1 MKILDIGKK
10 KLKRLSLK
18 VRRSKLAMVLYTLLV
33 LLIGIVIGG
42 HYEGQH
48 KDGTYYYHIMDLT
61 FYGGV
66 YSNDQN

>member
-1 MKILDIGKK
+1 
-10 KLKRLSLK
+10 
-18 VRRSKLAMVLYTLLV
+18 MVLYTLLV